1 MPKILTDAQF
11 VTMSTPS
18 TPPTGY
24 GSVFV
29 SGSSL
34 FFRNATGTIFDLAA
48 TGSSGGG
55 GYTIIRE
62 YTASAT
68 WTKPAGMYELLVVCV
83 GAGGGGGSGRVGN
96 PSTNRLGGTGGG
108 GGAIAWVRFLS
119 ASLPAQCDITIG
131 VGGPSGSSVG
141 TLASN
146 GNNGTAG
153 TATTFTTGSGAA
165 TRTLVSANGGNGGN
179 GGTTGTS
186 VGGIGG
192 SVVGTVPRG
201 PWTLP
206 GADGG
211 PNTAAVVGNPPA
223 NNALNGSFGASG
235 GGAAGG
241 INASNVLQIGGSG
254 SSVSYYGTFTGA
266 VAGGIASLGSNGT
279 NGNDNIGKSLLMI
292 SGSDTVFGIGS
303 GGGGAGPG
311 GNGGNGGNYGAGGG
325 GGGANTTGS
334 LSGAGGRGGNGL
346 CILIE
351 YY

>member
-24 GSVFV
+24 GSVFA

-34 FFRNATGTIFDLAA
+34 FFRNATGTTFDLAA
-48 TGSSGGG
+48 AGGG

-68 WTKPAGMYELLVVCV
+68 WTKPAGMYELLIVCV
-83 GAGGGGGSGRVGN
+83 GAGGGGGSGRVAP
-96 PSTNRLGGTGGG
+96 PSVPRLGGTGGG
-108 GGAIAWVRFLS
+108 GGAVSWIRHAAS
-119 ASLPAQCDITIG
+119 ALPSQCDIT
-131 VGGPSGSSVG
+131 VGAGGITGSASGPAQQSGS
-141 TLASN
+141 N
-146 GNNGTAG
+146 GGNG
-153 TATTFTTGSGAA
+153 TATTFTSGSGAA
-165 TRTLVSANGGNGGN
+165 TRTFASATGGGGGNGGAAGAAA
-179 GGTTGTS
+179 GGF
-186 VGGIGG
+186 GG
-192 SVVGTVPRG
+192 SAVGVSGPVSRG
-201 PWTLP
+201 PWNLT
-206 GADGG
+206 GGDGG
-211 PNTAAVVGNPPA
+211 PTTAVINGNPPA
-223 NNALNGSFGASG
+223 NNALNGSFGAGG

-241 INASNVLQIGGSG
+241 INASNLLQVGGSG
-254 SSVSYYGTFTGA
+254 SSVSYYGVFTGA

-303 GGGGAGPG
+303 GGGGGGPG

-346 CILIE
+346 CILVE

>member
-11 VTMSTPS
+11 VTMSTPAV
-18 TPPTGY
+18 PPTGY
-24 GSVFV
+24 GSVFA

-34 FFRNATGTIFDLAA
+34 FFRNATGTTFDLAA
-48 TGSSGGG
+48 AGGG

-68 WTKPAGMYELLVVCV
+68 WTKPAGMYELLIVCV
-83 GAGGGGGSGRVGN
+83 GAGGGGGSGRVAP

-108 GGAIAWVRFLS
+108 GGAVSWMRHPAS
-119 ASLPAQCDITIG
+119 ALPSQCDITIG
-131 VGGPSGSSVG
+131 AGGITGSASGPVQQSGSSG
-141 TLASN
+141 
-146 GNNGTAG
+146 GAG
-153 TATTFTTGSGAA
+153 TATTFTSGSGGA
-165 TRTLVSANGGNGGN
+165 TRTFASANGGSGGN
-179 GGTTGTS
+179 GGAAGAAA
-186 VGGIGG
+186 GGIGG
-192 SVVGTVPRG
+192 SVVSTPIGRG
-201 PWTLP
+201 PWNLT

-211 PNTAAVVGNPPA
+211 PTTAAVVGNPPA

-241 INASNVLQIGGSG
+241 INASNVLQVGGSG
-254 SSVSYYGTFTGA
+254 SAVSYYGSFSGS

-279 NGNDNIGKSLLMI
+279 NGVNNIGKSLLMI

-303 GGGGAGPG
+303 GGGGGGPG

-325 GGGANTTGS
+325 GGGGITTGS
-334 LSGAGGRGGNGL
+334 LSGAGGRGAGGL
-346 CILIE
+346 CILVE